1 VAVAA
6 GSQHSLALRADGI
19 VAAWGNNG
27 NGQTNVPPGL
37 SNVVAVAGG
46 EYHSLAL
53 RADGTVAAWGY
64 NYYGQTNVPTGLSN
78 VVAVAGGGYHS
89 LALRADGTVAAWGDN
104 GYGQTTVPAGL
115 SNVVAVAGGS
125 SHSLALRADGTV
137 AAWGR
142 NSEGQTSVPAGL
154 SNVVAVAGGYYHSLA
169 LRADGTVA
177 AWGYNGYGQTT
188 VPSWVTMVGGI
199 ASGGYHSL
207 AVPAI
212 GSPFITSRLASRV
225 GSPGNKVFFR
235 VEANGARPLHY
246 QWQRN
251 GVDLPGKTNAV
262 LQLTSLVPGD
272 AGDYSVIVSNGVG
285 AATIPPATLWVVQTA
300 LQSALDCNLW
310 LSGGGNSAWFAQT
323 AETHDGVDAAQSG
336 AITDNQ
342 ESWLATS
349 VVGPGTLTYWWKVS
363 SEPDYDFLEF
373 YLDGVLQPGAISGE
387 VPWQQQTHDIPTG
400 AHTFRW
406 RYAKDV
412 SDSAGQDAA
421 WLDEVNFTP
430 IPIPFQFAATDGSLS
445 AYDGTFYMQLTASI
459 GASVVV
465 ESSFDLKTWTPCQTN
480 TLPYGELDLEMPM
493 GTNQQQFFRARIQ

>member
-1 VAVAA
+1 
-6 GSQHSLALRADGI
+6 
-19 VAAWGNNG
+19 
-27 NGQTNVPPGL
+27 
-37 SNVVAVAGG
+37 
-46 EYHSLAL
+46 
-53 RADGTVAAWGY
+53 
-64 NYYGQTNVPTGLSN
+64 
-78 VVAVAGGGYHS
+78 
-89 LALRADGTVAAWGDN
+89 
-104 GYGQTTVPAGL
+104 
-115 SNVVAVAGGS
+115 
-125 SHSLALRADGTV
+125 
-137 AAWGR
+137 
-142 NSEGQTSVPAGL
+142 
-154 SNVVAVAGGYYHSLA
+154 
-169 LRADGTVA
+169 
-177 AWGYNGYGQTT
+177 
-188 VPSWVTMVGGI
+188 
-199 ASGGYHSL
+199 
-207 AVPAI
+207 
-212 GSPFITSRLASRV
+212 
-225 GSPGNKVFFR
+225 